1 MKIGLI
7 AHPEELTKGEIAAF
21 RAAGADVLGLHP
33 VGGNKATSSLE
44 NLLIWLKTDKGRM
57 LLSYARSLGLEI
69 EYEMHAASFLVPREM
84 FSSHPEYFRE
94 ANGVRT
100 NDYNFCVSSDDML
113 RTVANRAAELVSKL
127 DYSSHDYYLW
137 QDDVDGG
144 ECECEKCRTL
154 SASDQSLIIANAIA
168 DELRRF
174 DSSARVC
181 YLAYLG
187 TLTPPKSVKP
197 APGVFLEYAPMKRD
211 RSIPVWEDDN
221 VKRELAA
228 LFDVFEPGEAKILEY
243 WYDNSMFSNWK
254 KPPKKF
260 TPDNERIAKEI
271 EFYRSLGV
279 GNVTSFAC
287 YLGADYEAL
296 YGAPDFSAI
305 KFAKR

>member
-44 NLLIWLKTDKGRM
+44 NLLIWLKTDKGRR

-100 NDYNFCVSSDDML
+100 NDYNFCVSSDEML
-113 RTVANRAAELVSKL
+113 RLMAKNAAALGRVLSP
-127 DYSSHDYYLW
+127 DTHDYYFWL
-137 QDDVDGG
+137 DDA
-144 ECECEKCRTL
+144 ENNRCECEKCRTL
-154 SASDQSLIIANAIA
+154 SASDQSLIVANAIA

-260 TPDNERIAKEI
+260 TPDNERIAHEI

-296 YGAPDFSAI
+296 YGAPDFSAV
-305 KFAKR
+305 KPAKR

>member
-44 NLLIWLKTDKGRM
+44 NLLIWLKTDKGRR

-94 ANGVRT
+94 ANGART
-100 NDYNFCVSSDDML
+100 PDYNFCVSSDEML
-113 RTVANRAAELVSKL
+113 RLMAKNAAALGRVL
-127 DYSSHDYYLW
+127 RPDTHDYYFWL
-137 QDDVDGG
+137 DDAENSRCG
-144 ECECEKCRTL
+144 CEKCRVF
-154 SASDQSLIIANAIA
+154 SASDQSLIVANAIA

-260 TPDNERIAKEI
+260 TPDNERIAREI

-296 YGAPDFSAI
+296 YGVPDFSAI
-305 KFAKR
+305 NRVKK

>member
-44 NLLIWLKTDKGRM
+44 NLLIWLKTDKGRR

-69 EYEMHAASFLVPREM
+69 EYEMHAANFLVPREM

-100 NDYNFCVSSDDML
+100 NDYNFCVSSDEML
-113 RTVANRAAELVSKL
+113 RLMAKNAAALGRVLSP
-127 DYSSHDYYLW
+127 DTHDYYFWL
-137 QDDVDGG
+137 DDA
-144 ECECEKCRTL
+144 ENNRCECEKCRTL
-154 SASDQSLIIANAIA
+154 SASDQSLIVANAIA

-197 APGVFLEYAPMKRD
+197 APGVFLEYSPMKRD

-221 VKRELAA
+221 VKRELDA

-260 TPDNERIAKEI
+260 TPDNERIAREI
-271 EFYRSLGV
+271 DFYRSLGV

-296 YGAPDFSAI
+296 YGAPDFSAV
-305 KFAKR
+305 KSAKR

>member
-44 NLLIWLKTDKGRM
+44 NLLIWLKTDKGRR

-100 NDYNFCVSSDDML
+100 NDYNFCVSSDEML
-113 RTVANRAAELVSKL
+113 RLMAKNAAALGRVL
-127 DYSSHDYYLW
+127 RPDTHDYYFWL
-137 QDDVDGG
+137 DDAENSRCG
-144 ECECEKCRTL
+144 CEKCRVF
-154 SASDQSLIIANAIA
+154 SASDQSLIVANAIA

-181 YLAYLG
+181 YLAYFG

-211 RSIPVWEDDN
+211 RSIPVWEDET
-221 VKRELAA
+221 VKRELDA
-228 LFDVFEPGEAKILEY
+228 LFTVFEPGEAKILEY

-260 TPDNERIAKEI
+260 TPDNERIAREI

-296 YGAPDFSAI
+296 YGAPDFSAV
-305 KFAKR
+305 KSAKR

>member
-44 NLLIWLKTDKGRM
+44 NLLIWLKTDKGRR

-100 NDYNFCVSSDDML
+100 NDYNFCVSSDEML

-144 ECECEKCRTL
+144 ECGCEKCRTL
-154 SASDQSLIIANAIA
+154 SASDQSLIVANAIA

-243 WYDNSMFSNWK
+243 WYDNSMLSNWK

-260 TPDNERIAKEI
+260 TPDNERIAREI

-279 GNVTSFAC
+279 GNITSFAC

-296 YGAPDFSAI
+296 YGAPDFSAV
-305 KFAKR
+305 KSAKR

>member
-7 AHPEELTKGEIAAF
+7 AHSEELTKGEIAAF

-44 NLLIWLKTDKGRM
+44 NLLIWLKTDKGRR

-100 NDYNFCVSSDDML
+100 NDYNFCVSSDEML
-113 RTVANRAAELVSKL
+113 RLMAKNAAALGRVLSP
-127 DYSSHDYYLW
+127 DTHDYYFWL
-137 QDDVDGG
+137 DDAENSRCG
-144 ECECEKCRTL
+144 CEKCRVF
-154 SASDQSLIIANAIA
+154 SASDQSLIVANAIA

-260 TPDNERIAKEI
+260 TPDNERIAHEI

-296 YGAPDFSAI
+296 YGAPDFSAV
-305 KFAKR
+305 KSAKR

>member
-33 VGGNKATSSLE
+33 VGGNKETSSLE
-44 NLLIWLKTDKGRM
+44 NLLIWLKTDKGRR
-57 LLSYARSLGLEI
+57 LLSYAQSLGLEI
-69 EYEMHAASFLVPREM
+69 EYEMHAASFLIPREM

-100 NDYNFCVSSDDML
+100 NDYNFCVSSDEML

-137 QDDVDGG
+137 QDDA
-144 ECECEKCRTL
+144 ENSRCECEKCRTL
-154 SASDQSLIIANAIA
+154 SSSDQSLIVANAIA

-187 TLTPPKSVKP
+187 TLAPPKSVKP

-260 TPDNERIAKEI
+260 TPDNERIAREI

-305 KFAKR
+305 NRVKK

>member
-100 NDYNFCVSSDDML
+100 NDYNFCVSSDEML

-211 RSIPVWEDDN
+211 RSIPVWEDET

-260 TPDNERIAKEI
+260 TPDNERIANEI

>member
-44 NLLIWLKTDKGRM
+44 NLLIWLKTDKGRR

-100 NDYNFCVSSDDML
+100 NDYNFCVSSDEML
-113 RTVANRAAELVSKL
+113 RLMAKNAAALGRVLSP
-127 DYSSHDYYLW
+127 DTHDYYFWL
-137 QDDVDGG
+137 DDAENSRCG
-144 ECECEKCRTL
+144 CEKCRTL

>member
-7 AHPEELTKGEIAAF
+7 AHPEELTKSEIAAF
-21 RAAGADVLGLHP
+21 RVAGADVLGLHP

-44 NLLIWLKTDKGRM
+44 NLLIWLKTDKGRR

-100 NDYNFCVSSDDML
+100 NDYNFCVSSDEML
-113 RTVANRAAELVSKL
+113 RLMAKNAAALGRVLSP
-127 DYSSHDYYLW
+127 DTHDYYFWL
-137 QDDVDGG
+137 DDA
-144 ECECEKCRTL
+144 ENNRCECEKCRTL
-154 SASDQSLIIANAIA
+154 SASDQSLIVANAIA

-221 VKRELAA
+221 VKRELDA

-260 TPDNERIAKEI
+260 TPDNERIAREI

-305 KFAKR
+305 NRVKK

>member
-44 NLLIWLKTDKGRM
+44 NLLIWLKTDKGRR

-100 NDYNFCVSSDDML
+100 NDYNFCVSSDEML
-113 RTVANRAAELVSKL
+113 RLMAKNAAALGRVLSP
-127 DYSSHDYYLW
+127 DTHDYYFWL
-137 QDDVDGG
+137 DDAENSRCG
-144 ECECEKCRTL
+144 CEKCRVF
-154 SASDQSLIIANAIA
+154 SASDQSLIVANAIA

-271 EFYRSLGV
+271 DFYRSLGV
-279 GNVTSFAC
+279 GNVTSFTC

-296 YGAPDFSAI
+296 YGAPDFSAV
-305 KFAKR
+305 KSAKR

>member
-44 NLLIWLKTDKGRM
+44 NLLIWLKTDKGRR

-100 NDYNFCVSSDDML
+100 NDYNFCVSSDEML

-137 QDDVDGG
+137 QDDVNGG
-144 ECECEKCRTL
+144 ECGCEKCRTL
-154 SASDQSLIIANAIA
+154 SASDQSLIVANAIA

-221 VKRELAA
+221 VKRELDA
-228 LFDVFEPGEAKILEY
+228 LFTVFEPSEAKILEY

-271 EFYRSLGV
+271 DFYRSLGV
-279 GNVTSFAC
+279 RNVTSFAC

-296 YGAPDFSAI
+296 YGAPDFSAV
-305 KFAKR
+305 KSAKR

>member
-44 NLLIWLKTDKGRM
+44 NLLIWLKTDKGRR

-69 EYEMHAASFLVPREM
+69 EYEMHAASFLVPREL
-84 FSSHPEYFRE
+84 FSAHPDYFRE
-94 ANGVRT
+94 ANGART
-100 NDYNFCVSSDDML
+100 NDYNFCVSSDEML

-144 ECECEKCRTL
+144 ECGCEKCRTL
-154 SASDQSLIIANAIA
+154 SASDQSLIVANAIA

-211 RSIPVWEDDN
+211 RSIPVWEDET
-221 VKRELAA
+221 VKRELDA
-228 LFDVFEPGEAKILEY
+228 LFTVFEPGEAKILEY

-260 TPDNERIAKEI
+260 TPDNERIAREI
-271 EFYRSLGV
+271 DFYRSLGV

-296 YGAPDFSAI
+296 YGVPDFSAV
-305 KFAKR
+305 KSAKR

>member
-44 NLLIWLKTDKGRM
+44 NLLIWLKTDKGRR

-69 EYEMHAASFLVPREM
+69 EYEMHATSFLVPREM

-100 NDYNFCVSSDDML
+100 NDYNFCVSSDEML

-137 QDDVDGG
+137 QDDVNGG
-144 ECECEKCRTL
+144 ECGCEKCRVF
-154 SASDQSLIIANAIA
+154 SASDQSLIVANAIA

-187 TLTPPKSVKP
+187 TLTPPKYVKP

-211 RSIPVWEDDN
+211 RSIPVWQDDN

-260 TPDNERIAKEI
+260 TPDNERIAREI

-296 YGAPDFSAI
+296 YGAPDFSAV
-305 KFAKR
+305 KSAKR

>member
-44 NLLIWLKTDKGRM
+44 NLLIWLKTDKGRR

-100 NDYNFCVSSDDML
+100 NDYNFCVSSDEML

-144 ECECEKCRTL
+144 ECGCEKCRTL

-271 EFYRSLGV
+271 GFYRSLGV

-305 KFAKR
+305 NRVKK

>member
-44 NLLIWLKTDKGRM
+44 NLLIWLKTDKGRR

-69 EYEMHAASFLVPREM
+69 EYEMHATSFLVPREM

-100 NDYNFCVSSDDML
+100 NDYNFCVSSDEML
-113 RTVANRAAELVSKL
+113 RLMAKNAAALGRVLSP
-127 DYSSHDYYLW
+127 DTHDYYFWL
-137 QDDVDGG
+137 DDA
-144 ECECEKCRTL
+144 ENSRCECEKCRVF
-154 SASDQSLIIANAIA
+154 SASDQSLIVANAIA

-228 LFDVFEPGEAKILEY
+228 LFDVFEPGEAKIL
-243 WYDNSMFSNWK
+243 
-254 KPPKKF
+254 
-260 TPDNERIAKEI
+260 
-271 EFYRSLGV
+271 
-279 GNVTSFAC
+279 
-287 YLGADYEAL
+287 
-296 YGAPDFSAI
+296 
-305 KFAKR
+305 

>member
-44 NLLIWLKTDKGRM
+44 NLLIWLKTDKGRR

-69 EYEMHAASFLVPREM
+69 EYEMHAASFLIPREM

-100 NDYNFCVSSDDML
+100 NDYNFCVSSDEML
-113 RTVANRAAELVSKL
+113 RLMAKNAAALGRVLSP
-127 DYSSHDYYLW
+127 DTHDYYFWL
-137 QDDVDGG
+137 DDA
-144 ECECEKCRTL
+144 ENNRCECEKCRTL
-154 SASDQSLIIANAIA
+154 SASDQSLIVANAIA

-271 EFYRSLGV
+271 DFYRSLGV

-305 KFAKR
+305 NRVKK

>member
-21 RAAGADVLGLHP
+21 RALGADVLGLHP

-44 NLLIWLKTDKGRM
+44 NLLIWLKTDKGRR

-100 NDYNFCVSSDDML
+100 PDYNFCVSSDEML
-113 RTVANRAAELVSKL
+113 RLMAKNAAALGRVLSP
-127 DYSSHDYYLW
+127 DTHDYYLW

-144 ECECEKCRTL
+144 ECGCEKCRVF
-154 SASDQSLIIANAIA
+154 SASDQSLIVANAIA

-174 DSSARVC
+174 DSSARIC

-260 TPDNERIAKEI
+260 TPDNERIAREI

-305 KFAKR
+305 NRVKK

>member
-44 NLLIWLKTDKGRM
+44 NLLIWLKTDKGRR

-100 NDYNFCVSSDDML
+100 NDYNFCVSSDEML
-113 RTVANRAAELVSKL
+113 RLMAKNAAALGRVVSP
-127 DYSSHDYYLW
+127 DTHDYYFWL
-137 QDDVDGG
+137 DDA
-144 ECECEKCRTL
+144 ENNRCECEKCRTL
-154 SASDQSLIIANAIA
+154 SASDQSLIVANAIA

-197 APGVFLEYAPMKRD
+197 APGVFLECAPMKRD
-211 RSIPVWEDDN
+211 RSIPVWQDET
-221 VKRELAA
+221 VKRELDA
-228 LFDVFEPGEAKILEY
+228 LFDVFEPDEAKILEY

-271 EFYRSLGV
+271 DFYRSLGV
-279 GNVTSFAC
+279 RNGTSFAC

-305 KFAKR
+305 NRVKK

>member
-44 NLLIWLKTDKGRM
+44 NLLIWLKTDKGRR

-94 ANGVRT
+94 ANGART
-100 NDYNFCVSSDDML
+100 PDYNFCVSSDEML

-144 ECECEKCRTL
+144 ECGCEKCRTL
-154 SASDQSLIIANAIA
+154 SASDQSLIVANAIA

-228 LFDVFEPGEAKILEY
+228 LFDIFEPGEAKILEY

-260 TPDNERIAKEI
+260 TPDNERIAREI

-305 KFAKR
+305 NRVKK

>member
-44 NLLIWLKTDKGRM
+44 NLLIWLKTDKGRR

-69 EYEMHAASFLVPREM
+69 EYEMHAAASLAPREL
-84 FSSHPEYFRE
+84 FSAHPDYFRE
-94 ANGVRT
+94 ANGART
-100 NDYNFCVSSDDML
+100 PDYNFCVSSDEML

-144 ECECEKCRTL
+144 ECGCEKCRTL
-154 SASDQSLIIANAIA
+154 SASDQSLIVANAIA

-181 YLAYLG
+181 HLAYLG

-211 RSIPVWEDDN
+211 RSIPVWEDET
-221 VKRELAA
+221 VKRELDA
-228 LFDVFEPGEAKILEY
+228 LFTVFEPGEAKILEY

-271 EFYRSLGV
+271 DFYRSLGV

-296 YGAPDFSAI
+296 YGAPDFSAV
-305 KFAKR
+305 KSAKR

>member
-44 NLLIWLKTDKGRM
+44 NLLIWLKTDKGRR

-69 EYEMHAASFLVPREM
+69 EYEMHAASFLIPREM

-100 NDYNFCVSSDDML
+100 NDYNFCVSSDEML
-113 RTVANRAAELVSKL
+113 RLMAKNAAALGRVLSP
-127 DYSSHDYYLW
+127 DTHDYYFWL
-137 QDDVDGG
+137 DDA
-144 ECECEKCRTL
+144 ENNRCECEKCRTL
-154 SASDQSLIIANAIA
+154 SASDQSLIVANAIA

-228 LFDVFEPGEAKILEY
+228 LFTVFDPGEAKILEY

-260 TPDNERIAKEI
+260 TPDNERIAREI

-305 KFAKR
+305 NRVKK

>member
-44 NLLIWLKTDKGRM
+44 NLLIWLKTDKGRR

-100 NDYNFCVSSDDML
+100 NDYNFCVSSDEML
-113 RTVANRAAELVSKL
+113 RLMAKNAAALGRVLSP
-127 DYSSHDYYLW
+127 DTHDYYFWL
-137 QDDVDGG
+137 DDA
-144 ECECEKCRTL
+144 ENNRCECEKCRTL
-154 SASDQSLIIANAIA
+154 SASDQSLIVANAIA

-211 RSIPVWEDDN
+211 RSIPVWEDET
-221 VKRELAA
+221 VKRELDA

-271 EFYRSLGV
+271 DFYRSLGV

-296 YGAPDFSAI
+296 YGAPDFSAV
-305 KFAKR
+305 KSAKR

>member
-44 NLLIWLKTDKGRM
+44 NLLIWLKTDKGRR

-69 EYEMHAASFLVPREM
+69 EYEMHAAASLAPREL
-84 FSSHPEYFRE
+84 FSAHPDYFRE
-94 ANGVRT
+94 ANGART
-100 NDYNFCVSSDDML
+100 PDYNFCVSSDEML
-113 RTVANRAAELVSKL
+113 RLMAKNAAALGRVLSP
-127 DYSSHDYYLW
+127 DTHDYYFWL
-137 QDDVDGG
+137 DDA
-144 ECECEKCRTL
+144 ENSRCECEKCRTL

-271 EFYRSLGV
+271 DFYRSLGV

-287 YLGADYEAL
+287 YLGTDYEAL

-305 KFAKR
+305 NRVKK

>member
-21 RAAGADVLGLHP
+21 KAAGADVLGLHP

-44 NLLIWLKTDKGRM
+44 NLLIWLKTDKGRR

-100 NDYNFCVSSDDML
+100 NDYNFCVSSDEML

-154 SASDQSLIIANAIA
+154 SSSDQSLIVANAIA

-260 TPDNERIAKEI
+260 TPDNERIAREI

-296 YGAPDFSAI
+296 YGAPDFSAV
-305 KFAKR
+305 KSAKR

>member
-100 NDYNFCVSSDDML
+100 NDYNFCVSSDEML

>member
-44 NLLIWLKTDKGRM
+44 NLLIWLKTDKGRR

-94 ANGVRT
+94 ANGART
-100 NDYNFCVSSDDML
+100 PDYNFCVSSDEML

-144 ECECEKCRTL
+144 ECGCEKCRTL
-154 SASDQSLIIANAIA
+154 SASDQSLIVANAIA

-243 WYDNSMFSNWK
+243 WYDNSMLSNWK

-260 TPDNERIAKEI
+260 TPDNERIAREI

-305 KFAKR
+305 NRVKK

>member
-44 NLLIWLKTDKGRM
+44 NLLIWLKTDKGRR

-69 EYEMHAASFLVPREM
+69 EYEMHATSFLVPREI

-100 NDYNFCVSSDDML
+100 NDYNFCVSSDEML
-113 RTVANRAAELVSKL
+113 RLMAKNAAALGRVLSP
-127 DYSSHDYYLW
+127 DTHDYYFWL
-137 QDDVDGG
+137 DDAENSRCG
-144 ECECEKCRTL
+144 CEKCRVF
-154 SASDQSLIIANAIA
+154 SASDQSLIVANAIA

-271 EFYRSLGV
+271 GFYRSLGV

-296 YGAPDFSAI
+296 YGAPDFSAV
-305 KFAKR
+305 KSAKR

>member
-44 NLLIWLKTDKGRM
+44 NLLIWLKTDKGRR

-94 ANGVRT
+94 ANGART
-100 NDYNFCVSSDDML
+100 PDYNFCVSSDEML
-113 RTVANRAAELVSKL
+113 RLMAKNAAALGRVL
-127 DYSSHDYYLW
+127 RPDTHDYYFWL
-137 QDDVDGG
+137 DDAENSRCG
-144 ECECEKCRTL
+144 CEKCRTL
-154 SASDQSLIIANAIA
+154 SASDQSLIVANAIA

-181 YLAYLG
+181 HLAYLG

-211 RSIPVWEDDN
+211 RSIPVWEDET
-221 VKRELAA
+221 VKRELDA
-228 LFDVFEPGEAKILEY
+228 LFTVFEPGEAKILEY

-271 EFYRSLGV
+271 DFYRSLGV

-296 YGAPDFSAI
+296 YGVPDFSAI
-305 KFAKR
+305 NRVKK

>member
-44 NLLIWLKTDKGRM
+44 NLLIWLKTDKGRR

-69 EYEMHAASFLVPREM
+69 EYEMHAASFLVPREL
-84 FSSHPEYFRE
+84 FSAHPDYFRE

-100 NDYNFCVSSDDML
+100 NDYNFCVSSDEML

-144 ECECEKCRTL
+144 ECGCEKCRTL
-154 SASDQSLIIANAIA
+154 SASDQSLIVANAIA

-211 RSIPVWEDDN
+211 RSIPVWKDET
-221 VKRELAA
+221 VKRELDA
-228 LFDVFEPGEAKILEY
+228 LFTVFEPGEAKILEY

-260 TPDNERIAKEI
+260 TPDNERIAREI
-271 EFYRSLGV
+271 DFYRSLGV

-296 YGAPDFSAI
+296 YGVPDFSAV
-305 KFAKR
+305 KSAKR

>member
-100 NDYNFCVSSDDML
+100 NDYNFCVSSDEML

-260 TPDNERIAKEI
+260 TPDNERIAHEI

-296 YGAPDFSAI
+296 YGAPDFSAV
-305 KFAKR
+305 KSAKR

>member
-44 NLLIWLKTDKGRM
+44 NLLIWLKTDKGRR

-69 EYEMHAASFLVPREM
+69 EYEMHAASFLIPREM

-100 NDYNFCVSSDDML
+100 NDYNFCVSSDEML
-113 RTVANRAAELVSKL
+113 RLMAKNAAALGRVLSP
-127 DYSSHDYYLW
+127 DTHDYYFWL
-137 QDDVDGG
+137 DDA
-144 ECECEKCRTL
+144 ENNRCECEKCRTL
-154 SASDQSLIIANAIA
+154 SASDQSLIVANAIA

-181 YLAYLG
+181 YLAYLA

-211 RSIPVWEDDN
+211 RSIPVWQDET
-221 VKRELAA
+221 VKRELDA
-228 LFDVFEPGEAKILEY
+228 LFTVFEPGEAKILEY

-271 EFYRSLGV
+271 DFYRSLGV

-296 YGAPDFSAI
+296 YGAPDFSAV

>member
-44 NLLIWLKTDKGRM
+44 NLLIWLKTDKGRR

-100 NDYNFCVSSDDML
+100 NDYNFCVSSDEML

-137 QDDVDGG
+137 LDDA
-144 ECECEKCRTL
+144 ENSRCECEKCRTL
-154 SASDQSLIIANAIA
+154 SASDQSLIVANAIA

-211 RSIPVWEDDN
+211 RSIPVWEDET
-221 VKRELAA
+221 VKRELDA
-228 LFDVFEPGEAKILEY
+228 LFTVFDPGEAKILEY
-243 WYDNSMFSNWK
+243 WYDNSMSSNWK

-271 EFYRSLGV
+271 DFYRSLGV

-305 KFAKR
+305 NRVKK

>member
-21 RAAGADVLGLHP
+21 KAAGADVLGLHP

-44 NLLIWLKTDKGRM
+44 NLLIWLKTDKGRR

-100 NDYNFCVSSDDML
+100 NDYNFCVSSDEML
-113 RTVANRAAELVSKL
+113 RLMAKNAAALGRVLSP
-127 DYSSHDYYLW
+127 DTHDYYFWL
-137 QDDVDGG
+137 DDA
-144 ECECEKCRTL
+144 ENNRCECEKCRTL
-154 SASDQSLIIANAIA
+154 SASDQSLIVANAIA

-260 TPDNERIAKEI
+260 TPDNERIAREI

-305 KFAKR
+305 NRVKK

>member
-44 NLLIWLKTDKGRM
+44 NLLIWLKTDKGRR

-100 NDYNFCVSSDDML
+100 NDYNFCVSSDEML
-113 RTVANRAAELVSKL
+113 RLVAKNAAALGRVL
-127 DYSSHDYYLW
+127 RPDTHDYYFWL
-137 QDDVDGG
+137 DDAENSRCG
-144 ECECEKCRTL
+144 CEKCRVF
-154 SASDQSLIIANAIA
+154 SASDQSLIVANAIA

-181 YLAYLG
+181 YLAYFG

-260 TPDNERIAKEI
+260 TPDNERIAREI

-279 GNVTSFAC
+279 GNVTSFTC

-305 KFAKR
+305 NRVKK